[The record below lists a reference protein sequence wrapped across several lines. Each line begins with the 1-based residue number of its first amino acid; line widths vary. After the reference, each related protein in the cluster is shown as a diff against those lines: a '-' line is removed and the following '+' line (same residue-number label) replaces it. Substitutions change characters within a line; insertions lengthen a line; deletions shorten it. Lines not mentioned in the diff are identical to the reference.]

1 MFKTKNHTF
10 FRFIFDIIL
19 LLILF
24 ALIIIPVYLTFTLKI
39 KDLNLK
45 TLGIEKVAGTS
56 TER

>member
-39 KDLNLK
+39 KDINLK